1 MGAGRKKS
9 SPNEER
15 VRQKLVAA
23 LITAIPDKWGA
34 LSRAAKET
42 GISKQSLSLYRQG
55 KAVPT
60 PETLQRLCAKLK
72 LHLEVEGVI
81 ISGSVLP
88 ARQREQKK
96 AIQLPLALTEA
107 ISAVDAQNLQIQV
120 LKRRSESIDLK
131 VTIAFTVPEKGPKR
145 SSRQTM
151 AAAS

>member
-72 LHLEVEGVI
+72 LHLEVEGVV
-81 ISGSVLP
+81 ISGSDLP
-88 ARQREQKK
+88 ARQRERTR

-107 ISAVDAQNLQIQV
+107 ISAVEAQNLQIQV
-120 LKRRSESIDLK
+120 LKRRSQSIDLK
-131 VTIAFTVPEKGPKR
+131 VTISFAGPENGRKR
-145 SSRQTM
+145 SIRQSL
-151 AAAS
+151 AS